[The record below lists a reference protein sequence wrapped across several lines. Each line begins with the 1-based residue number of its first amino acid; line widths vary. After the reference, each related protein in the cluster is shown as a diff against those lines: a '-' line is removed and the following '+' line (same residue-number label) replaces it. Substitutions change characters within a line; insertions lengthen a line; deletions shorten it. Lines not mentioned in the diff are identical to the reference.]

1 MSEANVIRA
10 SWGGYIKDLVTA
22 THPKENYAI
31 ALVGIWISGSTRRIG
46 LDSGEG
52 IVKTIG
58 AESVKIHKD
67 LISETI
73 NLSCKMQSVA
83 GINQILNPAIIPP
96 SILRIILNYWVF

>member
-1 MSEANVIRA
+1 VIPSSLNLVSLERGKRY
-10 SWGGYIKDLVTA
+10 SRGMGGYIKDLVTA

-31 ALVGIWISGSTRRIG
+31 ALVGISISRSTRRTG
-46 LDSGEG
+46 LDSSEE

-83 GINQILNPAIIPP
+83 VLTK
-96 SILRIILNYWVF
+96 Y